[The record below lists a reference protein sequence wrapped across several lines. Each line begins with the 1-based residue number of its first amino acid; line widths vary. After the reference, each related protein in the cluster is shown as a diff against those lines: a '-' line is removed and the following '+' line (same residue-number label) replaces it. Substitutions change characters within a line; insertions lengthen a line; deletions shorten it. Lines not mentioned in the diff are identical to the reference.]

1 MGRQQ
6 LHLMTSLNSWAGLWP
21 VPHCLLKISENSPFW
36 KHASTK
42 WTFDNVQN
50 FMEFF
55 VLSEGAKMKN
65 LHMLYRPLKHN
76 RKPRPVKGPGTY
88 LSKVDCDWPPV
99 FSELGVLGLYQWGW
113 RSLWQLLFCGGGTA
127 ILSDVLQEEVPS
139 GGWCL
144 GYGPAMTTGV
154 LSHPTAKLPAREP
167 PLGPSC

>member
-1 MGRQQ
+1 
-6 LHLMTSLNSWAGLWP
+6 MTRAILSSQN
-21 VPHCLLKISENSPFW
+21 FW
-36 KHASTK
+36 KF
-42 WTFDNVQN
+42 TFLETCFYQVNLWQCAELHGV
-50 FMEFF
+50 F
-55 VLSEGAKMKN
+55 VLSERAKMKN

-99 FSELGVLGLYQWGW
+99 FSELGVLGLYQWGR

-127 ILSDVLQEEVPS
+127 ILSDVLQGEIPS

-144 GYGPAMTTGV
+144 GYGPAMSTGV
-154 LSHPTAKLPAREP
+154 LSHPTAKIPAGEP